1 MRVAVTGARG
11 FVGSALEPALK
22 SRGHEVRS
30 LSRDAMWTA
39 ESYAGCE
46 AVVHLANVAHTS
58 AGQALLQRVNVEGTR
73 RAAELA
79 AGRGVK
85 RFVYISSIKAS
96 GEQTTRWPFD
106 GSETPA
112 PQDAY
117 GRAKLAAE
125 RALGEVSA
133 HTGMA
138 AISLRPPLVYGPRV
152 KAKFLSLMRAIAR
165 GWPLPL
171 AAIRNRRSLLYVG
184 NLADAIA
191 CCVEATRLPGGA
203 FPVSDGQAVS
213 TPELCRA
220 LGRALGRPARLFPV
234 PAGVLELLPGMKPL
248 TRSLEVDDG
257 RLRRELGW
265 RAPLPF
271 DEALSRTAEWYR
283 LECAP

>member
-1 MRVAVTGARG
+1 MRVAVTGALG

-22 SRGHEVRS
+22 RRGHEVRGI
-30 LSRDAMWTA
+30 SREALWTA
-39 ESYAGCE
+39 EAYAGCD
-46 AVVHLANVAHTS
+46 AVVHLANVAHTA
-58 AGQALLQRVNVEGTR
+58 AGEALLQRVNVEGTR
-73 RAAELA
+73 HAAELA

-96 GEQTTRWPFD
+96 GEQTAKWPFD

-112 PQDAY
+112 PRDAY

-133 HTGMA
+133 RTGMA
-138 AISLRPPLVYGPRV
+138 AIVLRPPLVYGPRV
-152 KAKFLSLMRAIAR
+152 RWKFLALMRAIAR

-191 CCVEATRLPGGA
+191 CCVEAKQVPGGA
-203 FPVSDGQAVS
+203 LPVSDGQPVS
-213 TPELCRA
+213 TPELCDA
-220 LGRALGRPARLFPV
+220 LGRALARPARLFAL
-234 PAGVLELLPGMKPL
+234 PAGVLGLLPGMKAL
-248 TRSLEVDDG
+248 TSSLELDDG

-265 RAPLPF
+265 QAPVAF
-271 DEALSRTAEWYR
+271 DEALARTAEWYR

>member
-1 MRVAVTGARG
+1 MRVAITGARG

-22 SRGHEVRS
+22 RRGHEVRS
-30 LSRDAMWTA
+30 ISREAIWTA

-46 AVVHLANVAHTS
+46 AVVHLANVAHTA
-58 AGQALLQRVNVEGTR
+58 AGEALLQRVNVEGTR
-73 RAAELA
+73 RAAECA
-79 AGRGVK
+79 AERGVK

-96 GEQTTRWPFD
+96 GEQTAKWPLD

-125 RALGEVSA
+125 RALVEVSA
-133 HTGMA
+133 RSGMA
-138 AISLRPPLVYGPRV
+138 AIVLRPPLVYGPRV
-152 KAKFLSLMRAIAR
+152 RWKFLSLIRAIAR

-191 CCVEATRLPGGA
+191 CCIEAPRPPTGA
-203 FPVSDGQAVS
+203 LPVSDGQAVS
-213 TPELCRA
+213 TPELCHA
-220 LGRALGRPARLFPV
+220 LGRALARPARLFPV
-234 PAGVLELLPGMKPL
+234 PTGVLELLPGMKPL

-257 RLRRELGW
+257 HLRRELGW
-265 RAPLPF
+265 RAPVPF
-271 DEALSRTAEWYR
+271 DQALSLTAEWYR
-283 LECAP
+283 LECAT

>member
-11 FVGSALEPALK
+11 FVGSTLEPALK
-22 SRGHEVRS
+22 HRGHEVRS
-30 LSRDAMWTA
+30 LSRDAIWTA

-46 AVVHLANVAHTS
+46 AVVHLANVAHAA
-58 AGQALLQRVNVEGTR
+58 AGEALLERVNVEGTR
-73 RAAELA
+73 RAAEFA
-79 AGRGVK
+79 AARGVK

-96 GEQTTRWPFD
+96 GEETTTRPFD
-106 GSETPA
+106 GFETPA
-112 PQDAY
+112 PRDAY

-133 HTGMA
+133 RTGMR
-138 AISLRPPLVYGPRV
+138 AIVLRPPLVYGPRV
-152 KAKFLSLMRAIAR
+152 KSKFLSLLRAVAR

-171 AAIRNRRSLLYVG
+171 AAIRNRRSLVYVG

-191 CCVEATRLPGGA
+191 RCMEAPQLPSGTLV
-203 FPVSDGQAVS
+203 VSDGQAVS

-220 LGRALGRPARLFPV
+220 LGGALARPARLFSV
-234 PAGVLELLPGMKPL
+234 PTVLLELLPGMKPL

-257 RLRRELGW
+257 LIRRELGW

-271 DEALSRTAEWYR
+271 GEALSRTVEWYR